1 MTILIPDEVKSQML
15 HSLFL
20 PENVMHS
27 EDINKTFLSAI
38 QDGHLEDVQLCLHNH
53 ADIEARNEVL

>member
-1 MTILIPDEVKSQML
+1 ML

-20 PENVMHS
+20 PDDVMHS

-53 ADIEARNEVL
+53 ADIEARNEVF